1 MAHNVCVSAVVRF
14 RSRVLS
20 PKPNVERRY
29 KLWATR
35 HRTIAETSC
44 WQLAPSRQL
53 KVLLNLNFE
62 SIESTCLNGPS
73 TISLL
78 ALCLTETNSV
88 PNQLSSSRLKLLL
101 DSKVV
106 PLLVFSII
114 LNPLFEKYSSV
125 RFFAFSM
132 SSVSVISSRNRLAP
146 NVTPNEIVNG
156 KIITLNHHKD
166 EFISNAVQ
174 DVDK

>member
-1 MAHNVCVSAVVRF
+1 GVCVSVSDVAARLYPVNLIMK
-14 RSRVLS
+14 SRVMGDYQARFC
-20 PKPNVERRY
+20 ERFGSEILPY
-29 KLWATR
+29 L
-35 HRTIAETSC
+35 
-44 WQLAPSRQL
+44 LDPSRQF

-62 SIESTCLNGPS
+62 SIESMCLNGPS

-146 NVTPNEIVNG
+146 NVTPKEIVNG
-156 KIITLNHHKD
+156 KIITLNHHKG
-166 EFISNAVQ
+166 EYISNAVQ